1 MTTLAVS
8 CVRCGVP
15 LIVEIAGDRPVE
27 RYRALYELAQL
38 AGRLG
43 GIPDRDN
50 GAVCLPCQEAT
61 GEPEGSPRRVIDI
74 LIEAQAARRHAVE
87 E

>member
-1 MTTLAVS
+1 MTTLTVP

-15 LIVEIAGDRPVE
+15 VDIELSGDRPVE

-38 AGRLG
+38 AGQLG
-43 GIPDRDN
+43 GIPDCDN
-50 GAVCLPCQEAT
+50 GAVCLPCQEASGVPEFSGRT
-61 GEPEGSPRRVIDI
+61 GAEI
-74 LIEAQAARRHAVE
+74 LATATAALRPAVE